1 MLSCPGSTSA
11 RNGHHDPDC
20 RTIATDC
27 QQIANSAKCSPRVLS
42 RRRRDGRSQGP
53 TGDYSTT
60 NGCFVSGAT
69 NHAASAG
76 RADSHRVASAAGAQ
90 CCSDQPAAEGLGVAD
105 RDPAE
110 RGGGGCGRQRRH
122 QLPRGA
128 SADCGGRIRT
138 ARSARRLPH
147 QADCDD
153 ASRRGRRDRWAGT
166 REVGADC
173 ASDWTRWSTAPNRG
187 FPRRRT
193 VHH

>member
-20 RTIATDC
+20 RTIATDR
-27 QQIANSAKCSPRVLS
+27 QQIANFAKCSPRVLS

-105 RDPAE
+105 RDPAK
-110 RGGGGCGRQRRH
+110 RGGCGWGSRRQ

-153 ASRRGRRDRWAGT
+153 ASRRGWRDGRAGLGK
-166 REVGADC
+166 VGADC
-173 ASDWTRWSTAPNRG
+173 ASDRTRWSTAPNRG
-187 FPRRRT
+187 FPRRGT